1 MEKGLL
7 YYMNGNLQ
15 MGKTATKH
23 LIEISND
30 EKMRASLLDDLHAY
44 EKFENAV
51 LNRMGGDDV
60 IKPLSNMA
68 VRNTEMAIDMKTFV
82 NDSRDKMADM
92 LAKGYEKGI
101 RSIHSNL
108 QKLTEEP
115 EDVKE
120 LATGYLNFMK
130 QTHAKYKGFE

>member
-15 MGKTATKH
+15 MGMLSTRH
-23 LIEISND
+23 MIEICED

-44 EKFENAV
+44 EKFENAIV
-51 LNRMGGDDV
+51 NKAGKDDV
-60 IKPLSNMA
+60 IKPVTDMSA
-68 VRNTEMAIDMKTFV
+68 RNTEMAIDMKTFMD
-82 NDSRDKMADM
+82 NSPEKMADM

-101 RSIHSNL
+101 RSIHRNL
-108 QKLTEEP
+108 QNLTEEP
-115 EDVKE
+115 EDIKE

-130 QTHAKYKGFE
+130 QAHAKYKGYR